1 MMGTADVAYA
11 RGKEVS
17 TMQFDLGITGLGLLI
32 VFALGFG
39 VLVQFLGRAGS
50 RWEWL
55 IAATGWFV
63 GGLFASEV
71 VWARATTDELQPII
85 DGLALDESLLGG
97 LVAGV
102 LVVLATRYVTGGSP
116 FRRATSA

>member
-39 VLVQFLGRAGS
+39 VLAQFLGKAGS

-71 VWARATTDELQPII
+71 VWAHATTDELQPII
-85 DGLALDESLLGG
+85 EGLALED
-97 LVAGV
+97 
-102 LVVLATRYVTGGSP
+102 
-116 FRRATSA
+116 